1 MMSFGSPGS
10 CSIFFRRRLTCV
22 STLRSKLVAAQGALR
37 MLDQRQQQIEFAGAQ
52 RHGDTVGTE
61 QFAFVDVEGPALE
74 PVALG
79 FVLNGGWIA
88 RAIAPQHGANA
99 RDQLAAAERLG

>member
-1 MMSFGSPGS
+1 MRVHAAVETVGRAVARQ
-10 CSIFFRRRLTCV
+10 IEQ
-22 STLRSKLVAAQGALR
+22 LVAAQGALR

-52 RHGDTVGTE
+52 RHGDSVSPE
-61 QFAFVDVEGPALE
+61 QFALVDVEGPALE

-79 FVLNGGWIA
+79 FVLIGRGLA

-99 RDQLAAAERLG
+99 RNQLAAAERLG